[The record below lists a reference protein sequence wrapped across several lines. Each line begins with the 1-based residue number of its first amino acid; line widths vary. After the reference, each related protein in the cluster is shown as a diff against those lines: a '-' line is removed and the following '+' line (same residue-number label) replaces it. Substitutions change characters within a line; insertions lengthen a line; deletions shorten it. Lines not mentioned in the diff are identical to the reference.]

1 MDQLYPLVI
10 AVPLLT
16 AAAMLAARPLLE
28 KQRLVRDL
36 VAVAAS
42 LSVVVMLA
50 FLAYRTVG
58 GDTVYWFGGF
68 RPVGN
73 VVIGI
78 DFEAGPLSAG
88 LACLGAVLMTASMI
102 FAWKYFT
109 QIGTY
114 FHVLMLTFLA
124 GLTGF
129 CLTGDIFDLFV
140 WFELMGVSA
149 YALTA
154 TARKSAAPSRA
165 RSTSRSPTAS
175 ELTSR

>member
-28 KQRLVRDL
+28 KQRQVRDL

-42 LSVVVMLA
+42 LAVVVMLA
-50 FLAYRTVG
+50 LLTYRTVG

-73 VVIGI
+73 VVIG
-78 DFEAGPLSAG
+78 
-88 LACLGAVLMTASMI
+88 
-102 FAWKYFT
+102 WKYFT

-114 FHVLMLTFLA
+114 SHVLLLTFLA
-124 GLTGF
+124 G
-129 CLTGDIFDLFV
+129 V
-140 WFELMGVSA
+140 
-149 YALTA
+149 
-154 TARKSAAPSRA
+154 R
-165 RSTSRSPTAS
+165 
-175 ELTSR
+175 